1 VKKQSR
7 KKKVSELPYRVALAG
22 GWGDHNFVNFLGDSN
37 VVVVQVK
44 PTITFDDRCG
54 ICSSTR
60 KILARKYPNGIP
72 ANIDKYALATELY
85 YWENARKVPIG
96 GSQDAWGSVYPGI
109 NLLHYDFRHH
119 NGVLPKNVTSITHQR
134 TATWFE
140 RNFWI
145 VPCVG
150 PRPEGYNPFDG
161 GRFATKGV
169 VDQLGESG
177 FTCFDAIKRRDIA
190 ALGDSFNQCSSAWRK
205 MLPAIFEHP
214 TIKVPV
220 MKKLRH
226 YQRKY
231 AGAMP
236 SGCGVGYIYVASSEP
251 VEGGS
256 QVQVNLD

>member
-1 VKKQSR
+1 MGKQSR
-7 KKKVSELPYRVALAG
+7 TRKKPPHPYRVALAG
-22 GWGDHNFVNFLGDSN
+22 GWGDHNFINILGDSN
-37 VVVVQVK
+37 VVVVQIK
-44 PTITFDDRCG
+44 PNITFHDRCG

-60 KILARKYPNGIP
+60 KILIKKYPRGIP
-72 ANIDKYALATELY
+72 RRIDRYKLASELY
-85 YWENARKVPIG
+85 YWENERKVPIG
-96 GSQDAWGSVYPGI
+96 GSQDAFGSVYPGVT
-109 NLLHYDFRHH
+109 LLHYNFRHH
-119 NGVLPKNVTSITHQR
+119 NGVLPKTVTSTVSKR
-134 TATWFE
+134 VARWFE

-145 VPCVG
+145 VDCVG

-161 GRFATKGV
+161 GRFPTRRV
-169 VDQLGESG
+169 VEQLGQSG
-177 FTCFDAIKRRDIA
+177 HDCYHAIKNMDVA
-190 ALGDSFNQCSSAWRK
+190 QLGASFNLCSSAWRK

-236 SGCGVGYIYVASSEP
+236 SGCGVGYIYVASEEP
-251 VEGGS
+251 VEGGF

>member
-1 VKKQSR
+1 MKGQSAIE
-7 KKKVSELPYRVALAG
+7 KASQLPYRLALAG
-22 GWGDHNFVNFLGDSN
+22 GWGDHNFVNFLGDGY
-37 VVVVQVK
+37 VVVVQIK
-44 PTITFDDRCG
+44 PSVGFQDRCG

-60 KILARKYPNGIP
+60 KILLRKYPNGIP
-72 ANIDKYALATELY
+72 DGIDRYAVATDLY

-96 GSQDAWGSVYPGI
+96 GSQDAWGSVYPGF
-109 NLLHYDFRHH
+109 NLLHYDFRYH
-119 NGVLPKNVTSITHQR
+119 NGVLPKTVTSIKDRR
-134 TATWFE
+134 TALWFE
-140 RNFWI
+140 HNFWI

-161 GRFATKGV
+161 GRFATQRV
-169 VDQLGESG
+169 VNQLGESG
-177 FTCFDAIKRRDIA
+177 QNCFAAIQSRDVS
-190 ALGDSFNQCSSAWRK
+190 ALGASFNQCSRAWRK

-220 MKKLRH
+220 MKRLSY

-251 VEGGS
+251 VEGGF
-256 QVQVNLD
+256 QVNVNLK